1 MYTCPFGSSQAFPKF
16 FVALGIGYFKA
27 TPRDTLK

>member
-1 MYTCPFGSSQAFPKF
+1 MSLWKQSEANFPKF
-16 FVALGIGYFKA
+16 FVALGIGYFKT